1 MPDHW
6 KTFIGLALSLTSSAY
21 VCLSPIEVFQKICDI
36 FALDHHHIATGKAF
50 SIYNIYI
57 IIIVVNV

>member
-50 SIYNIYI
+50 SKAYI
-57 IIIVVNV
+57 IIIVVNM